1 MPQLIGALVGLILIA
16 YAVAFVLGAFVFLL
30 TIAFYSAFAW
40 GTGLAVGYA
49 VIYFYRHSLIGA
61 LSSPATLSK
70 LVEVRF
76 DGSKLACSIYEA
88 EIGKYS
94 NATSEKTFAVLLCV
108 AVTGSILWFQ
118 NHKNAFA
125 GLKFLEWPVSNTA
138 GITSAVVFSVVVII
152 VTLVRTGAS
161 SGHKAAIAQ
170 EVNRLL
176 DQANFSLKGMDELQA
191 ILQKIV
197 ASAQTMRID
206 FSEDTISSIRSYVDA
221 NKADILSGTEK
232 LESLIALKIVE
243 AKANLAEFERA
254 SDALNH
260 VMQLHFHA
268 ASAANQVGSPT
279 MFQYLD
285 QLLIGIEGLKTFL
298 SKKEW
303 QGFHKG
309 IEFVTDKLKIF
320 LQNAN
325 NYSLTPETV
334 DTNNAS
340 MNPYEALHVPE
351 DITEEQLI
359 KFWKSIRSVYHP
371 DKGMVN
377 EDEDRHYIKVRGAVM
392 EIVTR
397 RKFDASKFRG

>member
-1 MPQLIGALVGLILIA
+1 MPQVIGALVALILIV
-16 YAVAFVLGAFVFLL
+16 YAIMFVLGALVFLL
-30 TIAFYSAFAW
+30 TIAFYSSFAW

-49 VIYFYRHSLIGA
+49 VIYFYRHSLIGE

-70 LVEVRF
+70 LVGINF
-76 DGSKLACSIYEA
+76 DGSKLACSIYET
-88 EIGKYS
+88 ELEQYS
-94 NATSEKTFAVLLCV
+94 NATSAKTFAVMFC
-108 AVTGSILWFQ
+108 AAITGAILWFQ
-118 NHKNAFA
+118 NYKNSFA
-125 GLKFLEWPVSNTA
+125 GLKFLDWPVSNTA
-138 GITSAVVFSVVVII
+138 SMTSAIVFSVVVII
-152 VTLVRTGAS
+152 VTLVRTGATL
-161 SGHKAAIAQ
+161 GHKTAITQ
-170 EVNRLL
+170 EVDRLL
-176 DQANFSLKGMDELQA
+176 NQANFSLKGIDELQA

-197 ASAQTMRID
+197 ALAQTMRID
-206 FSEDTISSIRSYVDA
+206 FSEDTILSIRSYIDT
-221 NKADILSGTEK
+221 NKADILSSTEK
-232 LESLIALKIVE
+232 LESLIASKIIE
-243 AKANLAEFERA
+243 AKANLTEFERA
-254 SDALNH
+254 SDALNQ

-325 NYSLTPETV
+325 NYSETPETV
-334 DTNNAS
+334 DTKDAS

-377 EDEDRHYIKVRGAVM
+377 EDEDRHYIKVREAVM

-397 RKFDASKFRG
+397 REFDASKFRG